1 MSDDLKA
8 SLFSVSYFA
17 FLVLSS
23 ISCRFDIFGWITL
36 VYTVI
41 VIASAK
47 MEKQEERLKMYK
59 DDADRRLREE
69 LAEQGEEIA
78 HEQHITMTRGA
89 A

>member
-23 ISCRFDIFGWITL
+23 ISYRFDIFGWITL

-59 DDADRRLREE
+59 EDADRRLREE
-69 LAEQGEEIA
+69 LAEQVEEIA

>member
-36 VYTVI
+36 VYLTV

-47 MEKQEERLKMYK
+47 LEKSEKRLQRYK

-69 LAEQGEEIA
+69 LAEQSEEIA

>member
-1 MSDDLKA
+1 MSDELKA
-8 SLFSVSYFA
+8 SLFSVSYFVFFA
-17 FLVLSS
+17 LSS

-36 VYTVI
+36 VYLII

-59 DDADRRLREE
+59 EDADRRLREE
-69 LAEQGEEIA
+69 LTEQSEEIA
-78 HEQHITMTRGA
+78 HEQHITMTKIA

>member
-1 MSDDLKA
+1 MSDELKA

-36 VYTVI
+36 VYLII

-59 DDADRRLREE
+59 EDADRRLREE

>member
-8 SLFSVSYFA
+8 SLFSVSYFV

-69 LAEQGEEIA
+69 LTEQSEEIA